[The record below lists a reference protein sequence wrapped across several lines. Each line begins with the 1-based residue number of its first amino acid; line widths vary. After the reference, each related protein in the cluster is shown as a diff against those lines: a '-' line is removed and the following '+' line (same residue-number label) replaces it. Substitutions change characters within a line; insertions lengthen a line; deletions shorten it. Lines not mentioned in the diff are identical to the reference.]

1 MEESNQSNLRD
12 TILTGDI
19 WSIMVRLSLPAII
32 GMSIN
37 GINAFVDALFV
48 GQFIG
53 NDALAAI
60 SLAFPL
66 TMIVN
71 GVSSM
76 IGIGSASLLSR
87 AIGSQDLDVQQKS
100 FGTMLMLS
108 LIASIFLTVLGIYF
122 AEDLIAFMGGK
133 GKVLEL
139 GTQYYQIMIAGSF
152 LRVFAVAGNMLIRAE
167 GKLKE
172 AMIFAS
178 LGAIFNI
185 ILNPVFILGLNMGIG
200 GAAVATVV
208 AMGGFALLNMFYFAS
223 GKVSYAIDLK
233 RITLDLKML
242 RPILAVG
249 VSAMMLQIMFFVQQ
263 AVVFKS
269 LAYYGEDW
277 DIAFMGACYRVIVLL
292 VMPVF
297 GFAQALQPVAG
308 INFGAKLYDRVKK
321 AFNTFTWS
329 GTILMSIFWICLM
342 SFPDVI
348 LSWMLPD
355 SVFSINDIWNFRMFL
370 LTVPLF
376 PVFFMGTTLFQA
388 IGMAKYALILQLSR
402 ELLLFVPLLLI
413 LPIYFGINGIYF
425 SGVPVNLLLVLATI
439 AMVRYQLKRID
450 KVNNQ
455 EEVLID
461 S

>member
-321 AFNTFTWS
+321 SVQYLYLEWNYINVY
-329 GTILMSIFWICLM
+329 IL
-342 SFPDVI
+342 D
-348 LSWMLPD
+348 MLN
-355 SVFSINDIWNFRMFL
+355 V
-370 LTVPLF
+370 
-376 PVFFMGTTLFQA
+376 
-388 IGMAKYALILQLSR
+388 LSR
-402 ELLLFVPLLLI
+402 CHSFLD
-413 LPIYFGINGIYF
+413 
-425 SGVPVNLLLVLATI
+425 AT
-439 AMVRYQLKRID
+439 
-450 KVNNQ
+450 
-455 EEVLID
+455 
-461 S
+461 